1 MTSSP
6 EIQQSVPLCHK
17 ASCPEKNSPGNKA
30 PSPEKSSSDHI
41 SPSREKSSSDNVSSS
56 SEKNS
61 SEYVSSSL
69 EKSSSNHTSPLPQGD
84 ISIYISSKKRL
95 PSGFGSIRYLGKGR
109 RNAYAVHP
117 PAKTVPDKKWPRP
130 PALCYVPDWITG
142 FKALSLYHAGLFDR
156 GLERDLV
163 SLQSRFSEMLAGL
176 GMTAQEYPTGDIL
189 LIGKKTGLCRTGAGE
204 EIREEI
210 REETADAETSGAVLT
225 FLGVL
230 LQARNAVN
238 NAPGSH
244 HEPQAIYPD
253 TDLPID
259 PDPDGSCT
267 VSCPPGGR
275 LSPEDNG
282 ANPDREKS
290 YGDLLRSMLLSFG
303 QILKKMKQSENDPGT
318 DQSDDNTINDILQR
332 CMLQGVEMLKDLS
345 PENSHTEDYYAETD
359 MQGMVQDENLTLSD
373 MQRTSPI
380 GKKGIPEN
388 SLAGKEEILENGL
401 AGKKK
406 IPENGLTVKK
416 DIPENS
422 LAGKAH
428 IPEKRVT
435 GKESASGNIFAG
447 KDALTV
453 EALPPL
459 KDVYRVFYDFKY
471 GPGAAKH
478 LSHSS
483 RCAAAAA
490 SRKLAPLFDR
500 TMDEISIMDLQNL
513 VNRTAEAGYSRSAV
527 TDLVTLIRQIYRF
540 AYPRELCSREYGK
553 YVVMPSTVEETHH
566 QDFTDEELRI
576 LWKHREDPVINM
588 SLIMCYSGFRIG
600 EFDPANEMKT
610 VISEDGRTGYFQ
622 GGMKTRAGKNR
633 IVPIHSAI
641 LPLVKKILNRQ
652 GQPVFFCGKSKDRF
666 RDDMKT
672 VLTRIGID
680 TVTRRDTLINLQTD
694 VVRENRYHTPHS
706 CRHTFSR
713 LCESYGV
720 NEADRR
726 RMLGHSFGND
736 VTNGVYGHRTVRE
749 LAIEIE
755 KIKVPK

>member
-1 MTSSP
+1 MTTST
-6 EIQQSVPLCHK
+6 EIRQSVPLCHI
-17 ASCPEKNSPGNKA
+17 SPSPEKNSSG
-30 PSPEKSSSDHI
+30 HI
-41 SPSREKSSSDNVSSS
+41 SPSTQEGHSSG
-56 SEKNS
+56 
-61 SEYVSSSL
+61 
-69 EKSSSNHTSPLPQGD
+69 HTSPSAQEGNSRCISSNKGD
-84 ISIYISSKKRL
+84 FLYISSKKRL

-109 RNAYAVHP
+109 RNSYAVHTP
-117 PAKTVPDKKWPRP
+117 SKTIPGEKWIRP
-130 PALCYVPDWITG
+130 PALCYVPDWLTG
-142 FKALSLYHAGLFDR
+142 FKALSLYHASLFEH
-156 GLERDLV
+156 GLERDPV
-163 SLQSRFSEMLAGL
+163 SLQARFSELLAGID
-176 GMTAQEYPTGDIL
+176 MTAQEYPTGDIL
-189 LIGKKTGLCRTGAGE
+189 LSNKMSDPYREKIMVKTRETAREETREETSGE
-204 EIREEI
+204 TREEAREEI
-210 REETADAETSGAVLT
+210 REETAVTETSGSVLT
-225 FLGVL
+225 FLETIL
-230 LQARNAVN
+230 LARNSISN
-238 NAPGSH
+238 TPGSPQKTQAM
-244 HEPQAIYPD
+244 EPDSDPVIDSALNQAADHLMDSGTHPALDSGTTSVINPALD
-253 TDLPID
+253 SDAILSMD
-259 PDPDGSCT
+259 PSMDIAFNEKFF
-267 VSCPPGGR
+267 
-275 LSPEDNG
+275 PEGNET
-282 ANPDREKS
+282 NPDREKS
-290 YGDLLRSMLLSFG
+290 YGDLLRSMSLSFG
-303 QILKKMKQSENDPGT
+303 QILKKMKQSENDPAA
-318 DQSDDNTINDILQR
+318 DSSDDNTVNDILQR
-332 CMLQGVEMLKDLS
+332 CMLQGVERLKDLS
-345 PENSHTEDYYAETD
+345 PENSHMEDYRVETD

-373 MQRTSPI
+373 MQRT
-380 GKKGIPEN
+380 GR
-388 SLAGKEEILENGL
+388 
-401 AGKKK
+401 
-406 IPENGLTVKK
+406 T
-416 DIPENS
+416 
-422 LAGKAH
+422 
-428 IPEKRVT
+428 
-435 GKESASGNIFAG
+435 G
-447 KDALTV
+447 KDAPV
-453 EALPPL
+453 EKSLPPL
-459 KDVYRVFYDFKY
+459 KDVYRAFYDFKY
-471 GPGAAKH
+471 GSSAAKH
-478 LSHSS
+478 LSKSS

-588 SLIMCYSGFRIG
+588 ILIMCYSGFRIS
-600 EFDPANEMKT
+600 EFDPENEMKT
-610 VISEDGRTGYFQ
+610 VISEDERTGYFQ

-652 GQPVFFCGKSKDRF
+652 GQPVFFCGKSKNRF

-694 VVRENRYHTPHS
+694 VVPENRYHTPHS

>member
-1 MTSSP
+1 MTTLT

-17 ASCPEKNSPGNKA
+17 ASCPEKNSSGNKA
-30 PSPEKSSSDHI
+30 SSPEKSSSD
-41 SPSREKSSSDNVSSS
+41 
-56 SEKNS
+56 
-61 SEYVSSSL
+61 
-69 EKSSSNHTSPLPQGD
+69 HTSPLPQGD

-117 PAKTVPDKKWPRP
+117 PAKTVPGKKWLRP

-189 LIGKKTGLCRTGAGE
+189 LIGKKTGLCSTGAGEEFGE

-244 HEPQAIYPD
+244 HEPQAIYPG

-259 PDPDGSCT
+259 PDPAGSCT
-267 VSCPPGGR
+267 VGSR
-275 LSPEDNG
+275 LSPRDNG

-290 YGDLLRSMLLSFG
+290 YGDLLRSMSLSFG
-303 QILKKMKQSENDPGT
+303 QILKKMKQSKNDPGA
-318 DQSDDNTINDILQR
+318 DPSDDNTVNDILQR
-332 CMLQGVEMLKDLS
+332 CMLQGVEILKDLS
-345 PENSHTEDYYAETD
+345 PENSHTEEYYAETD

-422 LAGKAH
+422 LAGKES
-428 IPEKRVT
+428 IPENGIT
-435 GKESASGNIFAG
+435 GTKSASGNVFVS
-447 KDALTV
+447 KDAPPEKT
-453 EALPPL
+453 LPLL
-459 KDVYRVFYDFKY
+459 KDVYRAFYDFKY

-478 LSHSS
+478 LSYSS

-490 SRKLAPLFDR
+490 SRKLAPLFGR

-576 LWKHREDPVINM
+576 LWKHWEDPVINM
-588 SLIMCYSGFRIG
+588 ILIMCYSGFRIS
-600 EFDPANEMKT
+600 EFEPENEMKT

-622 GGMKTRAGKNR
+622 GGMKTKAGKNR

-694 VVRENRYHTPHS
+694 VVPENRYHTPHS

>member
-1 MTSSP
+1 MSSFT
-6 EIQQSVPLCHK
+6 ETYQSVPLCDI
-17 ASCPEKNSPGNKA
+17 A
-30 PSPEKSSSDHI
+30 PSPEKNSSNHVTSSPQEGNSSGHI
-41 SPSREKSSSDNVSSS
+41 SPSPQEGNSLCISSSKGD
-56 SEKNS
+56 
-61 SEYVSSSL
+61 SL
-69 EKSSSNHTSPLPQGD
+69 
-84 ISIYISSKKRL
+84 YISSKKRL

-109 RNAYAVHP
+109 RNSYAVHP
-117 PAKTVPDKKWPRP
+117 PAKTIPGKKWSRP
-130 PALCYVPDWITG
+130 PALCYVPDWLTG
-142 FKALSLYHAGLFDR
+142 FKALSLYHAGLFQC

-163 SLQSRFSEMLAGL
+163 SLQARFSELLAGL

-189 LIGKKTGLCRTGAGE
+189 LIGKKTGLYRMGVGDE
-204 EIREEI
+204 M
-210 REETADAETSGAVLT
+210 REETADAETSDANTSGSVLT
-225 FLGVL
+225 FLGII
-230 LQARNAVN
+230 LQARNVVT
-238 NAPGSH
+238 NAPISQP
-244 HEPQAIYPD
+244 EPQAIYPGI
-253 TDLPID
+253 DLPID
-259 PDPDGSCT
+259 PGPAGSCT
-267 VSCPPGGR
+267 VSCTGGSRISPEYNDADPGG
-275 LSPEDNG
+275 
-282 ANPDREKS
+282 EKT
-290 YGDLLRSMLLSFG
+290 YGDLLRSMSLSFG
-303 QILKKMKQSENDPGT
+303 QILKKMKQNEPGSESG
-318 DQSDDNTINDILQR
+318 DDNTVNDILQR
-332 CMLQGVEMLKDLS
+332 CMLQGVEILKDLS

-380 GKKGIPEN
+380 GKKGILEN
-388 SLAGKEEILENGL
+388 SLRGKKDILENSLSG
-401 AGKKK
+401 
-406 IPENGLTVKK
+406 KK
-416 DIPENS
+416 DILENS
-422 LAGKAH
+422 LV
-428 IPEKRVT
+428 R
-435 GKESASGNIFAG
+435 KESASGNVSVS
-447 KDALTV
+447 KDSPAEKT
-453 EALPPL
+453 LPPL
-459 KDVYRVFYDFKY
+459 RDVYRAFYDFKY

-490 SRKLAPLFDR
+490 SRKLAPLLDR

-588 SLIMCYSGFRIG
+588 ILIMCYSGFRIG

>member
-1 MTSSP
+1 
-6 EIQQSVPLCHK
+6 
-17 ASCPEKNSPGNKA
+17 
-30 PSPEKSSSDHI
+30 
-41 SPSREKSSSDNVSSS
+41 
-56 SEKNS
+56 
-61 SEYVSSSL
+61 
-69 EKSSSNHTSPLPQGD
+69 
-84 ISIYISSKKRL
+84 
-95 PSGFGSIRYLGKGR
+95 
-109 RNAYAVHP
+109 
-117 PAKTVPDKKWPRP
+117 
-130 PALCYVPDWITG
+130 
-142 FKALSLYHAGLFDR
+142 
-156 GLERDLV
+156 
-163 SLQSRFSEMLAGL
+163 MLAGL
-176 GMTAQEYPTGDIL
+176 GMTAEESPTGDIL
-189 LIGKKTGLCRTGAGE
+189 LKNKKSAPYHEKTMVKTME
-204 EIREEI
+204 EAREEI
-210 REETADAETSGAVLT
+210 REETAVTETSGSVLT
-225 FLGVL
+225 FLETIL
-230 LQARNAVN
+230 LARNSISN
-238 NAPGSH
+238 TPGSPQKTQAM
-244 HEPQAIYPD
+244 EPDSDPVIDSAWNQAADHLMDSGTHPALDSGTTSVINPALD
-253 TDLPID
+253 SDAILSMD
-259 PDPDGSCT
+259 PSMDIAFNEKFF
-267 VSCPPGGR
+267 
-275 LSPEDNG
+275 PEGNET
-282 ANPDREKS
+282 NPDREKS
-290 YGDLLRSMLLSFG
+290 YGDLLRSMSLSFG
-303 QILKKMKQSENDPGT
+303 QILKKMKQNEPGSESG
-318 DQSDDNTINDILQR
+318 DDNTVNDILQR
-332 CMLQGVEMLKDLS
+332 CMLQGVEILKDLF

-373 MQRTSPI
+373 MQRT
-380 GKKGIPEN
+380 GR
-388 SLAGKEEILENGL
+388 
-401 AGKKK
+401 
-406 IPENGLTVKK
+406 T
-416 DIPENS
+416 
-422 LAGKAH
+422 
-428 IPEKRVT
+428 
-435 GKESASGNIFAG
+435 G
-447 KDALTV
+447 KDAPV
-453 EALPPL
+453 EKALPPL
-459 KDVYRVFYDFKY
+459 RDVYRAFYDFKY
-471 GPGAAKH
+471 GSNAAKH

-588 SLIMCYSGFRIG
+588 ILIMCYSGFRIG

-680 TVTRRDTLINLQTD
+680 TVIRRDTLINLQTD
-694 VVRENRYHTPHS
+694 VVPENRYHTPHS

>member
-1 MTSSP
+1 M
-6 EIQQSVPLCHK
+6 
-17 ASCPEKNSPGNKA
+17 A
-30 PSPEKSSSDHI
+30 
-41 SPSREKSSSDNVSSS
+41 
-56 SEKNS
+56 
-61 SEYVSSSL
+61 
-69 EKSSSNHTSPLPQGD
+69 
-84 ISIYISSKKRL
+84 
-95 PSGFGSIRYLGKGR
+95 LG
-109 RNAYAVHP
+109 
-117 PAKTVPDKKWPRP
+117 
-130 PALCYVPDWITG
+130 I
-142 FKALSLYHAGLFDR
+142 
-156 GLERDLV
+156 
-163 SLQSRFSEMLAGL
+163 
-176 GMTAQEYPTGDIL
+176 I
-189 LIGKKTGLCRTGAGE
+189 
-204 EIREEI
+204 
-210 REETADAETSGAVLT
+210 
-225 FLGVL
+225 

-244 HEPQAIYPD
+244 HEPQDIYPG

-259 PDPDGSCT
+259 PDPAGSCT
-267 VSCPPGGR
+267 VSCTGGSR
-275 LSPEDNG
+275 ISPEYNG
-282 ANPDREKS
+282 ANPDRKKS
-290 YGDLLRSMLLSFG
+290 YGDLLRNMSLSFG
-303 QILKKMKQSENDPGT
+303 QILKKMKQNENDPGA
-318 DQSDDNTINDILQR
+318 DPSDDNTVNDILQR
-332 CMLQGVEMLKDLS
+332 CMLQGVEILKDLS

-373 MQRTSPI
+373 MQRASRT
-380 GKKGIPEN
+380 GKKGILEN
-388 SLAGKEEILENGL
+388 SLRG
-401 AGKKK
+401 
-406 IPENGLTVKK
+406 KK

-422 LAGKAH
+422 LSGKKE
-428 IPEKRVT
+428 ILSNSLVR
-435 GKESASGNIFAG
+435 KESASGNVSVS
-447 KDALTV
+447 KDAPV
-453 EALPPL
+453 EKSLPPL
-459 KDVYRVFYDFKY
+459 RDVYRAFYDFKY

-490 SRKLAPLFDR
+490 SRKLAPLLDR

-576 LWKHREDPVINM
+576 LWRHQEDPVINM
-588 SLIMCYSGFRIG
+588 ILIMCYSGFRIS
-600 EFDPANEMKT
+600 EFDPENEMKT

>member
-1 MTSSP
+1 MTSST
-6 EIQQSVPLCHK
+6 EIRQSVPLCHK
-17 ASCPEKNSPGNKA
+17 APCPEKNSPGNKA
-30 PSPEKSSSDHI
+30 PSPEKSSSD
-41 SPSREKSSSDNVSSS
+41 
-56 SEKNS
+56 
-61 SEYVSSSL
+61 
-69 EKSSSNHTSPLPQGD
+69 HTSPLPQGD

-109 RNAYAVHP
+109 RNSYAVHP
-117 PAKTVPDKKWPRP
+117 PAKSIPGKKWPRP

-142 FKALSLYHAGLFDR
+142 FKALSLYHAGLFKC

-163 SLQSRFSEMLAGL
+163 SLQSRFSEMLTGI
-176 GMTAQEYPTGDIL
+176 GMTAQEYPTGNLL

-204 EIREEI
+204 KFGKETGKEI

-238 NAPGSH
+238 NATGSH
-244 HEPQAIYPD
+244 HEPQDIYPG

-259 PDPDGSCT
+259 PDPAGSCT
-267 VSCPPGGR
+267 VGSR
-275 LSPEDNG
+275 LSPRDNG

-290 YGDLLRSMLLSFG
+290 YGDLLRSMSLSFG
-303 QILKKMKQSENDPGT
+303 QILKKMKQSENDPGA
-318 DQSDDNTINDILQR
+318 DPSDDNTVNDILQR
-332 CMLQGVEMLKDLS
+332 CMLQGVEMLKVLS
-345 PENSHTEDYYAETD
+345 PESPHAEDYFAETD
-359 MQGMVQDENLTLSD
+359 MQCMVQDENLTLSD
-373 MQRTSPI
+373 MQRASRT
-380 GKKGIPEN
+380 GKKGILEN
-388 SLAGKEEILENGL
+388 SLRGKKDILENSLSG
-401 AGKKK
+401 
-406 IPENGLTVKK
+406 KK

-422 LAGKAH
+422 LAGKES
-428 IPEKRVT
+428 IPENGIT
-435 GKESASGNIFAG
+435 GTKSASGNVFVS
-447 KDALTV
+447 KDAPPEKT
-453 EALPPL
+453 LPPL
-459 KDVYRVFYDFKY
+459 KDVYRAFYDFKY
-471 GPGAAKH
+471 GSNAAKH

-500 TMDEISIMDLQNL
+500 NMDEISIMDLQNL
-513 VNRTAEAGYSRSAV
+513 VNRIAEAGYSRSAV
-527 TDLVTLIRQIYRF
+527 TDLVTLIKQIYRF

-588 SLIMCYSGFRIG
+588 ILIMCYSGFRIG

-749 LAIEIE
+749 L
-755 KIKVPK
+755 

>member
-1 MTSSP
+1 MSSFTETSR
-6 EIQQSVPLCHK
+6 SVPLCDI
-17 ASCPEKNSPGNKA
+17 ALSPEKNSSYHVT
-30 PSPEKSSSDHI
+30 PSPQEGNSSGHI
-41 SPSREKSSSDNVSSS
+41 SPSPQEG
-56 SEKNS
+56 NS
-61 SEYVSSSL
+61 L
-69 EKSSSNHTSPLPQGD
+69 CISSSNGD
-84 ISIYISSKKRL
+84 SLYISSKKRL

-109 RNAYAVHP
+109 RNSYAVHP
-117 PAKTVPDKKWPRP
+117 PAKTIPGKKWSRP
-130 PALCYVPDWITG
+130 PAFCYVPDWITG
-142 FKALSLYHAGLFDR
+142 FKTLSLYHAGLFQC

-163 SLQSRFSEMLAGL
+163 SLQARFSELLAGL

-189 LIGKKTGLCRTGAGE
+189 LIGKKAGLSGMGAGE
-204 EIREEI
+204 EIGEEI
-210 REETADAETSGAVLT
+210 REETADAKTSGSVLT
-225 FLGVL
+225 FLGII
-230 LQARNAVN
+230 LQARNAVTN
-238 NAPGSH
+238 TPISQP
-244 HEPQAIYPD
+244 EPKAIYPGI
-253 TDLPID
+253 DLSID
-259 PDPDGSCT
+259 PADPAPADSC
-267 VSCPPGGR
+267 SPDDR
-275 LSPEDNG
+275 LSPEDNN
-282 ANPDREKS
+282 ADPDSERS
-290 YGDLLRSMLLSFG
+290 YGDLLRSMSLSFG
-303 QILKKMKQSENDPGT
+303 QILKKMKQNETG
-318 DQSDDNTINDILQR
+318 SDSGNDNTVNDILQR
-332 CMLQGVEMLKDLS
+332 CMLQGVEKLKDLS
-345 PENSHTEDYYAETD
+345 PENSHTEDYRAETD
-359 MQGMVQDENLTLSD
+359 TQGIVQDEDLPMSYML
-373 MQRTSPI
+373 RTSRTGKEEHIPENGII
-380 GKKGIPEN
+380 GKEHILEN
-388 SLAGKEEILENGL
+388 SLAGKER
-401 AGKKK
+401 
-406 IPENGLTVKK
+406 
-416 DIPENS
+416 
-422 LAGKAH
+422 

-447 KDALTV
+447 KDALTG

-459 KDVYRVFYDFKY
+459 KDVYRAFYDFKY

-490 SRKLAPLFDR
+490 SRKLAPLLDR

-576 LWKHREDPVINM
+576 LWKHQEDPVINM
-588 SLIMCYSGFRIG
+588 ILIMCYSGFRIS
-600 EFDPANEMKT
+600 EFDPENEMKT
-610 VISEDGRTGYFQ
+610 VISKDGKTGYFQ

-694 VVRENRYHTPHS
+694 VVPENRYHTPHS